1 MVEDHGPGIADED
14 KPHIFDRFYRADKA
28 RSEKSHFGLGLSI
41 AKEIIDAHGGKIL
54 VTDTPGGGARFFI
67 LI

>member
-1 MVEDHGPGIADED
+1 MTEDNGVGIAAED

-41 AKEIIDAHGGKIL
+41 AKEIIDAHGGKII
-54 VTDTPGGGARFFI
+54 VADTPGGGTRFFI
-67 LI
+67 LL